1 MPFSSEG
8 VQPGLAIALSGGGF
22 RAALFHLGS
31 LWRLNEFGMLP
42 QLDRISSISGGSITA
57 GYLGFRWDDL
67 TFDAAGRA
75 GNFEALVVDAIRDFC
90 SREIDVVAIGTGV
103 LLPGVSPAD
112 LVEQAYRHHLFGN
125 ATLASLPDPGPRF
138 VIGATN
144 FGTGDSF
151 RFSRPYMGDYRLG
164 LIPDPDFPLARAV
177 AASSAFPPVLSPV
190 IVETDPAKWQRVD
203 GADLYDR
210 EDLRRKAVLTD
221 GGVYDNLGLET
232 VWNRYETIL
241 VSDAGAPFSYEAEV
255 DTSWAKQ
262 AMRVMDLTT
271 NQCRAL
277 RKRALIA
284 DFTAKARKGAYWGI
298 MTDILRYEA
307 PDKLAATPARAQA
320 LAAMRTRLNT
330 FTEQEQCELINWGY
344 ALADAALRTHAG
356 APFEPPPAWP
366 YPRFALD
373 RP

>member
-8 VQPGLAIALSGGGF
+8 VQPGRAIAMSGGGF
-22 RAALFHLGS
+22 RATLFHLGS

-42 QLDRISSISGGSITA
+42 ELDRVSSISGGSITA
-57 GYLGFRWDDL
+57 GYLGFRWGDL
-67 TFDAAGRA
+67 AFDARGTA
-75 GNFEALVVDAIRDFC
+75 GNFERLIVDALRDFC
-90 SREIDVVAIGTGV
+90 SRDIDVAAIGKGV
-103 LLPGVSPAD
+103 LLPGVSPAE

-125 ATLASLPDPGPRF
+125 ATLRSLPDPKPRF

-164 LIPDPDFPLARAV
+164 LVPDPDVPLARAV

-190 IVETDPAKWQRVD
+190 ILETDPARWQRVA

-210 EDLRRKAVLTD
+210 EECRRRLTLTD

-232 VWNRYETIL
+232 VWNRYDTIL
-241 VSDAGAPFSYEAEV
+241 VSDAGAPFNFEEEV

-262 AMRVMDLTT
+262 AMRAMDIAT
-271 NQCRAL
+271 NQSRAL

-284 DFTAKARKGAYWGI
+284 DLEAKVRQGAYWGI
-298 MTDILRYEA
+298 MTDILRYSA
-307 PDKLAATPARAQA
+307 PGKLAATPARARA
-320 LAAMRTRLNT
+320 LAGMRTRLNT
-330 FTEQEQCELINWGY
+330 FSEQEQCELINWGY

-356 APFEPPPAWP
+356 APADPAPAWP
-366 YPRFALD
+366 YPKFALD